1 MVPLSDAWKSGA
13 STWTTARRQQF
24 ANDLIGPQLIA
35 VMDSVN
41 KAKDDKSPD
50 VWRPSLSK

>member
-1 MVPLSDAWKSGA
+1 MVLLSELGA

-24 ANDLIGPQLIA
+24 ANDLSGPQLIA
-35 VMDSVN
+35 VTDSVN
-41 KAKDDKSPD
+41 KAKGPD